1 MIQMTITP
9 QLLIAMAPV
18 IAALAGLVWAWR
30 KDPKNT
36 GK

>member
-1 MIQMTITP
+1 MIQVTITP
-9 QLLIAMAPV
+9 QLLIALAPV
-18 IAALAGLVWAWR
+18 IVAVATLIWALR